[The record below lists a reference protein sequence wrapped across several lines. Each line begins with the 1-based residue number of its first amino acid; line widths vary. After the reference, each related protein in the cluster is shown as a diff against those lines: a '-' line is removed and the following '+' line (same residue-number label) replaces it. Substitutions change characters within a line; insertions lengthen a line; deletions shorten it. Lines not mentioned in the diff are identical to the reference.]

1 MSAKDRAV
9 VARWRAR
16 LATRRA
22 LLAAA
27 RKRHEWN
34 PTAESSQL
42 IGYRKGQVTYAERVL
57 ARRTGSPR
65 VLRPFSL
72 RVSGYGLLG
81 PIRDVTVHH
90 DAATISSGHPLGLV
104 QQRLRDYDRLH
115 TQRFGGGIGY
125 HEAID
130 PQGRIHQMRSR
141 LAKGAHV
148 GGFNSGNYGLMLLG
162 NFELQS
168 PTPEQLETLRHRLT
182 QPPAPGLPDLRGKR
196 VRGHQ
201 DWPPPGGSTA
211 CPGKAL
217 VPHVKRLPT
226 YMKG

>member
-1 MSAKDRAV
+1 MSVKDRAV

-34 PTAESSQL
+34 PTAESRRL
-42 IGYRKGQVTYAERVL
+42 IEYRKDQVTYAERVL

-65 VLRPFSL
+65 VLRPFPL
-72 RVSGYGLLG
+72 RVRGYGLLG

-90 DAATISSGHPLGLV
+90 DADVISPGYSLEFIRGKLIG
-104 QQRLRDYDRLH
+104 YDRAH
-115 TQRFGGGIGY
+115 AAKWGGGIGY